1 MARAGAADPALCG
14 RVYEQHLAADRTSR
28 RAGGAY
34 YTPPHLVN
42 FTTLHALDGAAPDA
56 HVVDPACGGG
66 AFLLAALARGVP
78 PDRLH
83 GVNIDPTAVAVCR
96 LALALASAPEAD
108 IRLGDALDDA
118 TPMPP
123 ADVVVGNPPWG
134 QKGLRFPKARAAQLR
149 RRYRTARGVL
159 DPFAL
164 FVERGLELVSE
175 GGRVALVL
183 PDIILLKNQRPV
195 RDLLLEHRL
204 ELIAHAGRAF
214 DGVNLDAVVLVARRG
229 PAPRDHRVRIFF
241 GVPPERESALP
252 QAVFAELPGHRF
264 NIHLT
269 EPALAVLR
277 QLAQLP
283 TLGERFEIHEG
294 IHTGNARGKLI
305 AREPGPAREPIV
317 IGRKELARH
326 RLAWGGAWLDLDPA
340 CLDRAAGDYANLGR
354 REWHCAPKIVV
365 RRTGDHVV
373 AARDPDGIW
382 ITNNAFVVIPREVS
396 DAAVL
401 AAHVAL
407 LNSRFMTW
415 YFRTQVPRV
424 GRLFAE
430 LKIEHLAVF
439 PLPDCPIERL
449 ALRLGP
455 PGLALERAAAAGRR
469 DDTAVRAVN
478 DAVAELY
485 RLSESTRRLIGGL
498 PAD

>member
-14 RVYEQHLAADRTSR
+14 RVYEQRLAADRRSR

-34 YTPPHLVN
+34 YTPPHLVDY
-42 FTTLHALDGAAPDA
+42 TIDHALDGGTDL

-66 AFLLAALARGVP
+66 AFLLAALARGVAP
-78 PDRLH
+78 SHLH
-83 GVNIDPTAVAVCR
+83 GVDIDPTAVAVCR
-96 LALALASAPEAD
+96 LALALAGAPGAD
-108 IRLGDALDDA
+108 VRLGDALDDA
-118 TPMPP
+118 TEMPP

-164 FVERGLELVSE
+164 FVERGLELVGE

-183 PDIILLKNQRPV
+183 PDIVLLKNQRPV

-214 DGVNLDAVVLVARRG
+214 AGVNLDAVVLVARRG
-229 PAPRDHRVRIFF
+229 AAARGHRVHIDF
-241 GVPPERESALP
+241 GVPPERQSALP
-252 QAVFAELPGHRF
+252 QSVFAELPGHRF

-277 QLAQLP
+277 RLAPLP
-283 TLGERFEIHEG
+283 PLGDRFEIHEG
-294 IHTGNARGKLI
+294 VHTGNARGKLI
-305 AREPGPAREPIV
+305 ARESGPAREPIV
-317 IGRKELARH
+317 IGRKELVRH
-326 RLAWGGAWLDLDPA
+326 RLAWGGAWIDLAPDR
-340 CLDRAAGDYANLGR
+340 LDRAGGDYANLGR
-354 REWHCAPKIVV
+354 SEWHRAPKIVV

-382 ITNNAFVVIPREVS
+382 ITNNAFVVVPRAAM
-396 DAAVL
+396 DAAAM

-430 LKIEHLAVF
+430 LKIEHLAAF
-439 PLPDCPIERL
+439 PLPDCPPA
-449 ALRLGP
+449 ALVERLGP
-455 PGLALERAAAAGRR
+455 PGLALERAAAAGRS
-469 DDTAVRAVN
+469 DEDAERAVD
-478 DAVAELY
+478 DAVAALY
-485 RLSESTRRLIGGL
+485 RLDESTRQLIGG
-498 PAD
+498 ATTD